1 MNNKQNEQDGIAII
15 GIGCRY
21 PGVHGPRDFLE
32 LIRSDRS
39 TVSAPPASRIEHG
52 YDIDRYLDPRARVP
66 GKISSPYAGF
76 LDHIEQFDPAPFGL
90 IPRDVRAMEPQ
101 QRLMLEAT
109 WDALMDAGIPADSLQ
124 GERVAVIIGHMIE
137 DYSRERIAVLGEDTV
152 NRSLDVF
159 TVMGMSR
166 AALSGRISFL
176 LGLTGPSMTLDTA
189 CSSALISV
197 HLACRSLWTGESTM
211 ALAGGVNLFVTAE
224 GNIALSRS
232 GMLSPDGAC
241 KAFDADAN
249 GFVRGEGAGLLL
261 LRPLR
266 DALAH
271 NDPIYAVIRGTG
283 ISTDGRDGGHM
294 MAPGRKGQAQ
304 AMRDAYAQANRSPAE
319 VDFVETHGTGTVI
332 GDPVEIGA
340 LSDVMGPGRPPEKP
354 LRVSSVK
361 GHIGHSESASGAA
374 GLICASLSLAHRELP
389 AQMHFQT
396 PSPHIPWDQ
405 IPVRVQAQPEPWP
418 GEGPRLAGVNS
429 FGISG
434 TNAHVVLESAPVRS
448 PSSEANRDSAKQA
461 PYLFPVSAHDADAL
475 EATLRQLQTDLQS
488 EAPPRLED
496 LAYTLGSRR
505 QHHRHRAAFVAHDRT
520 SLTAEIDAQLRGQ
533 DSGASAVGV
542 QTDTTD
548 QEAIF
553 VFPGQGG
560 QTEEMGRELFE
571 DEPVFRSSIES
582 LDAEFAQH
590 ADWCLV
596 DAIRDPQGMQT
607 LQRLSRL
614 QPTLIAVEIALAE
627 LWSHWGVRPNAVV
640 GQSLGEIAA
649 AFIAGALDRS
659 TVARLACERGR
670 IVEQAS
676 GSGAMAAV
684 VLNEENLEQR
694 LAPWQKEIEIAGI
707 TSPTSALVSGNRDAV
722 LDFVAELESDG
733 VFARTLE
740 VDFASHCF
748 HMDPLLDPFHECL
761 EGMTSRASQI
771 PIYST
776 VDQRIVAGEELDRQ
790 YWVRNLR
797 APVRFSSTLTQ
808 ALEDGGRKVVEISP
822 HPTLSRAI
830 PEIAEGVGTRVRA
843 VSSLVRDR
851 GERAS
856 LMRSLAALYVDGQH
870 VDFEFAGPRGQVLRM
885 SPYPYQR
892 QRFWFAQRNRGDL
905 PRSDHE
911 WLGTRINL
919 AGSPDVILWQ
929 ARLDRDNCPFLE
941 DYRLKGPRVLP
952 ASVLIEAALAAAR
965 AIWPESETRL
975 RDVSFWPL
983 VRLEENEQIELQIR
997 LTKETSTTGSL
1008 TIMSRAT
1015 PADMWSERAQA
1026 FVDST
1031 QGPVHVELPR
1041 EPLRVENSEQADDWY
1056 ARLAEGGLQLG
1067 RRMRTLRRL
1076 TRDHTDCEM
1085 ELMLPPLAE
1094 SESYAYAAHP
1104 ALLETGLALC
1114 APNQQ
1119 AAQVR
1124 RIREIRLVAPLPTET
1139 QGRITSTT
1147 EGPDLRYFD
1156 SSGRLFAE
1164 LHGVEMQPLRR
1175 EEAQKSS
1182 LYPLMWT
1189 PVESNL
1195 PSTPPRFGHWIL
1207 DGDDPTVI
1215 AALAAELEKRGAR
1228 CSRATDESADDGGP
1242 FNDEPSPSL
1251 LWIGRPD
1258 EPVGQSLATWVGQ
1271 TLADGITPDVV
1282 WRIDRVEN
1290 PQDRPAPQGLIPAQD
1305 SSAGR
1310 RVRRPARRARIA
1322 LGAEVPELA
1331 TLAQWITQHDE
1342 EPVISC
1348 EHRQICALRL
1358 GEPTAAEERP
1368 APLSTRQAGSRPF
1381 IARIMQPGE
1390 PEGVGLTFDPSGE
1403 RALEP
1408 HQIRVE
1414 VESAR
1419 LREHSLPKIF
1429 GLPSAHSARPSEL
1442 TADGVGR
1449 VVSTGNQV
1457 QSLSI
1462 GDRVLATGPLARNWT
1477 LPASDVI
1484 KLPEAAPTTLAA
1496 AHLRDLA
1503 EAIRLLDESP
1513 GASTRVW
1520 VHGGDRETSLA
1531 LVALGQTQ
1539 GRTMIVT
1546 GATGQRAAALA
1557 GLGAELPRENAP
1569 HLTSLE
1575 PVDLAICL
1583 ERRLPSDPALSFLR
1597 PGGKLVDAFPRD
1609 ELDDGPVPQLR
1620 LRAGRSWVSSA
1631 PDASNQPTPLSEHP
1645 DLPEALAALPSLQ
1658 NKLGQ
1663 PTLFPVKDLSRALHY
1678 LAQQRGEA
1686 GALVHFKHADQTP
1699 ILSASG
1705 RSLLFDAE
1713 SDYVLDCEQS
1723 DDRQIVTNWLQAHG
1737 AHKILSE
1744 PTADTAN
1751 DGDLSQ
1757 RTFILRRAS
1766 LDPDHHALPPHRL
1779 SLHIGLQALFDPS
1792 DPAWK
1797 DAGTR
1802 SNAAT
1807 PTRIFLPDNS
1817 GPPQIEQALA
1827 AAFQMR
1833 LPRGTFVALGSNL
1846 REAQGEVE
1854 GGLLAAL
1861 TPRTEESEHSVA
1873 LREEL
1878 AQLSTGRRVDRVLAR
1893 IIAAIGV
1900 VVGLDESD
1908 RGHLRAESA
1917 LEDLGLDSLM
1927 TLELAVA
1934 LQTELALEFERGTLA
1949 AGRDLRSIA
1958 QSIASQLA

>member
-1 MNNKQNEQDGIAII
+1 MKNERSEQDGIAII

-21 PGVHGPRDFLE
+21 PGVHGPLDFLD

-197 HLACRSLWTGESTM
+197 HLACRSLWSGESTM

-340 LSDVMGPGRPPEKP
+340 LADVMGPGRPAEKP
-354 LRVSSVK
+354 LRVSSIK

-389 AQMHFQT
+389 AQMHFQN
-396 PSPHIPWDQ
+396 PSPHIPWDE
-405 IPVRVQAQPEPWP
+405 IPVRVQAKPEPWP
-418 GEGPRLAGVNS
+418 GQGPRLAGVNS

-434 TNAHVVLESAPVRS
+434 TNAHVVLESAPASALEDKSERERAVRS
-448 PSSEANRDSAKQA
+448 

-475 EATLRQLQTDLQS
+475 EATLRQIQAELHS

-496 LAYTLGSRR
+496 LAYTLGPRR
-505 QHHRHRAAFVAHDRT
+505 QHHRHRAAFVAEDPT
-520 SLTAEIDAQLRGQ
+520 SLAAEIDAQLSGQ
-533 DSGASAVGV
+533 GSGASALGV
-542 QTDTTD
+542 KTDTTD
-548 QEAIF
+548 QEVIF

-571 DEPVFRSSIES
+571 DEPFFRTSIES
-582 LDAEFAQH
+582 LDAEFARY
-590 ADWCLV
+590 ADWSLV
-596 DAIRDPQGMQT
+596 DAIRDPKGTQT

-627 LWSHWGVRPNAVV
+627 LWSHWGVQPDAVI

-684 VLNEENLEQR
+684 VLNEESLEKR
-694 LAPWQKEIEIAGI
+694 LASWQKEIEIAGI
-707 TSPTSALVSGNRDAV
+707 TSPTSALISGNRDAILAFV
-722 LDFVAELESDG
+722 EQLDSED

-740 VDFASHCF
+740 VDFASHCS
-748 HMDPLLDPFHECL
+748 HMDPLLEPFHARL
-761 EGMTSRASQI
+761 EGMTSKPSQI

-776 VDQRIVAGEELDRQ
+776 VDQRIAAGEELDRE

-797 APVRFSSTLTQ
+797 APVRFSSTLSQ

-822 HPTLSRAI
+822 HPTLARAI
-830 PEIAEGVGTRVRA
+830 PEIAEGVGSGVRS
-843 VSSLVRDR
+843 VSSLTRDR

-856 LMRSLAALYVDGQH
+856 LMRNLAALYVEGQEI
-870 VDFEFAGPRGQVLRM
+870 DFEVMGPRGQVIRTL
-885 SPYPYQR
+885 PYPYQR
-892 QRFWFAQRNRGDL
+892 QRFWFAQRNRADL
-905 PRSDHE
+905 PRVDHE
-911 WLGTRINL
+911 WLGARIEI
-919 AGSPDVILWQ
+919 AGNPNVILWQ

-941 DYRLKGPRVLP
+941 DYRLEGPRVLP

-983 VRLEENEQIELQIR
+983 VRLHENERIELQVR
-997 LTKETSTTGSL
+997 LTKETPETGSVS
-1008 TIMSRAT
+1008 IMSRET
-1015 PADMWSERAQA
+1015 PLGKWSERAQA
-1026 FVDST
+1026 LVDARPS
-1031 QGPVHVELPR
+1031 PVHVEVPR
-1041 EPLRVENSEQADDWY
+1041 TPLRSETIEQADDWY
-1056 ARLAEGGLQLG
+1056 ARLAQAGLQLG

-1076 TRDHTDCEM
+1076 TRDQSDCEM
-1085 ELMLPPLAE
+1085 ELMLPPISE
-1094 SESYAYAAHP
+1094 SESYAYSAHP

-1114 APNQQ
+1114 GPNQH
-1119 AAQVR
+1119 AAALR

-1139 QGRITSTT
+1139 QGRITWTT

-1164 LHGVEMQPLRR
+1164 FRGVETQPLRQQ
-1175 EEAQKSS
+1175 ASQTSA
-1182 LYPLMWT
+1182 LYPVMWT
-1189 PVESNL
+1189 PAESSR
-1195 PSTPPRFGHWIL
+1195 PSSPPRFRHWIL

-1215 AALAAELEKRGAR
+1215 DALAAELEKRGAR
-1228 CSRATDESADDGGP
+1228 CWRATEESAAERAP
-1242 FNDEPSPSL
+1242 FRDQPEPSL
-1251 LWIGRPD
+1251 LWIGRP
-1258 EPVGQSLATWVGQ
+1258 ERPTGQALAAWVGQ
-1271 TLADGITPDVV
+1271 TLAEGVTPNVV
-1282 WRIDRVEN
+1282 WRIDRVAD
-1290 PQDRPAPQGLIPAQD
+1290 PQGRPAPQGVMTAQD
-1305 SSAGR
+1305 AAGDSG
-1310 RVRRPARRARIA
+1310 VGRPARRAQIT
-1322 LGAEVPELA
+1322 LGAEMPELA
-1331 TLAQWITQHDE
+1331 SLALWITQHDE
-1342 EPVISC
+1342 EPVIAC
-1348 EHRQICALRL
+1348 ENGEVRVLRVDEATGAEDEAAALS
-1358 GEPTAAEERP
+1358 
-1368 APLSTRQAGSRPF
+1368 PLHAGSRPF
-1381 IARIMQPGE
+1381 IARIMQTGE
-1390 PEGVGLTFDPSGE
+1390 PEGIGLAFDPSGE
-1403 RALEP
+1403 RSLGHDE
-1408 HQIRVE
+1408 IRVE

-1419 LREHSLPKIF
+1419 PREQSLNQVF
-1429 GLPSAHSARPSEL
+1429 GLPSPHSTREGEL

-1449 VVSTGNQV
+1449 IVSIGNQV
-1457 QSLSI
+1457 RDLSI
-1462 GDRVLATGPLARNWT
+1462 GDRVLAAGPLARIWT
-1477 LPASDVI
+1477 LPASDSI
-1484 KLPEAAPTTLAA
+1484 KLPETAPATLAA

-1503 EAIRLLDESP
+1503 DAIRLLGECPS
-1513 GASTRVW
+1513 ACTRIW

-1531 LVALGQTQ
+1531 LVALGRAQ
-1539 GRTMIVT
+1539 GKTMVVT
-1546 GATGQRAAALA
+1546 GATGQRAATLA
-1557 GLGAELPRENAP
+1557 GLGAEVLGETAP
-1569 HLTSLE
+1569 HLTPID

-1583 ERRLPSDPALSFLR
+1583 ESRLPSDPAISFLR
-1597 PGGKLVDAFPRD
+1597 PGGRLVDAFTRD
-1609 ELDDGPVPQLR
+1609 ELDDGPVPHLR
-1620 LRAGRSWVSSA
+1620 LRAGRCMISLA
-1631 PDASNQPTPLSEHP
+1631 PDASDRPAPLSHHP
-1645 DLPEALAALPSLQ
+1645 SLPSALAALPSLQ
-1658 NKLGQ
+1658 NSLGQ
-1663 PTLFPVKDLSRALHY
+1663 PTLFPVADLSRALHY
-1678 LAQQRGEA
+1678 MAQQRGDA
-1686 GALVHFKHADQTP
+1686 GVLVHFKHADQTP

-1705 RSLLFDAE
+1705 RSLLFEAE
-1713 SDYVLDCEQS
+1713 LDYVLDCDQA
-1723 DDRQIVTNWLQAHG
+1723 DDRQTVADWLQAHG
-1737 AHKILSE
+1737 AQKILSE
-1744 PTADTAN
+1744 CTGGSSHAEARW
-1751 DGDLSQ
+1751 G
-1757 RTFILRRAS
+1757 RTFIVRRTS
-1766 LDPDHHALPPHRL
+1766 PGRSHLPLPPHRL
-1779 SLHIGLQALFDPS
+1779 SLHIGLQSLYDPS

-1797 DAGTR
+1797 SIQGP
-1802 SNAAT
+1802 SNAST
-1807 PTRIFLPDNS
+1807 PTRVFLPQNS
-1817 GPPQIEQALA
+1817 GPTQIEQALA
-1827 AAFQMR
+1827 AAFQMK
-1833 LPRGTFVALGSNL
+1833 LPRGTFIALGSNL
-1846 REAQGEVE
+1846 REAQAEVE
-1854 GGLLAAL
+1854 GGLLAAI
-1861 TPRTEESEHSVA
+1861 TPDTQVAEHSAA

-1878 AQLSTGRRVDRVLAR
+1878 AQLPTGQRVDRVLAR

-1908 RGHLRAESA
+1908 RGQLRAESA
-1917 LEDLGLDSLM
+1917 LDDLGLDSLM

-1934 LQTELALEFERGTLA
+1934 LQTEFALEFERGTLA
-1949 AGRDLRSIA
+1949 AGLDLRTIA
-1958 QSIASQLA
+1958 QSIAGQIV